1 MFETDGP
8 YGGGPCAG
16 TSHQHHHDANDAI
29 YWQTRLQV
37 SIETTVKFT

>member
-8 YGGGPCAG
+8 YGGGPCG
-16 TSHQHHHDANDAI
+16 STYHQHHHDASDAI

-37 SIETTVKFT
+37 RHNVLS